1 VESARPRTHPVA
13 IFVALIFAVLVGTVA
28 IGSIWANSQLL
39 DTSSWVGVSD
49 GLLKSHQVRHRVAV
63 FLGEE
68 LVGET
73 ESQLRAAGEDEVA
86 AEVLP
91 RLRDEQVALAER
103 VMQTPQFA
111 KVWDKAN
118 EVGHRALVRVL
129 DEEGTSRHGDAVD
142 VDLTPALRQLAEAV
156 GHSSLARELGV
167 SNLGE
172 LVQPGAARIE
182 VLEAEELNDA
192 QDAVKIIRH
201 LTLPA
206 VIALLVLYGLVL
218 LLGRRRLPRALL
230 GVGVALAATGALALV
245 ARGIAGH
252 QIVDRLLHRH
262 ADREAAEAAWHIAT
276 STISHL
282 AVGSIVLGAF
292 VFGAA
297 LLWEV
302 KPGWLRRRTA

>member
-1 VESARPRTHPVA
+1 VESSRSSHPVA
-13 IFVALIFAVLVGTVA
+13 IFVALVLAVLVGTVTIA
-28 IGSIWANSQLL
+28 SIWANSQLL

-49 GLLKSHQVRHRVAV
+49 GLLKSHEVRHRVAV

-73 ESQLRAAGEDEVA
+73 ESQLLAAGESEVA
-86 AEVLP
+86 NEVMP

-103 VMQTPQFA
+103 VMQTKQFA
-111 KVWDKAN
+111 AVWEKAN

-129 DEEGTSRHGDAVD
+129 DEEGTSRHGNAVD
-142 VDLTPALRQLAEAV
+142 VDLTPALRQLADVLGRSE
-156 GHSSLARELGV
+156 LARELGV

-182 VLEAEELNDA
+182 VLEAEELNEA
-192 QDAVKIIRH
+192 QDAVKVIRH

-230 GVGVALAATGALALV
+230 GIGVALAATGALALV
-245 ARGIAGH
+245 GRGIAGH
-252 QIVDRLLHRH
+252 QTVDRLLSRN

-276 STISHL
+276 STITHL
-282 AVGSIVLGAF
+282 AVGSIILGAF

-297 LLWEV
+297 LLLEL
-302 KPGWLRRRTA
+302 KPEWLRRRPA